1 MKRFFEKPFVSENEL
16 EFEQLRIEDELLRP
30 RRPQKLSA
38 ERTVSELMR
47 SEYALSNAES
57 GSVATKQTDMKE
69 ITLNDYYTKLTK
81 SQKKKH
87 AEKKGMICYYEWY
100 DTLVEECTPEEVGY
114 IFLALIYYDIY
125 GGSKELPA
133 FLAEK
138 INSDRALKLTF
149 LIFMDKIAAA
159 SKEWIVSL
167 IFRGGQ
173 ST

>member
-1 MKRFFEKPFVSENEL
+1 
-16 EFEQLRIEDELLRP
+16 
-30 RRPQKLSA
+30 
-38 ERTVSELMR
+38 
-47 SEYALSNAES
+47 
-57 GSVATKQTDMKE
+57 MKE
-69 ITLNDYYTKLTK
+69 IVLNDYYTKLTK

-159 SKEWIVSL
+159 SKEWINRHKLSSKNKDTDFELVALRRYACRPASG
-167 IFRGGQ
+167 IGICGRQYSGYDG
-173 ST
+173 

>member
-1 MKRFFEKPFVSENEL
+1 
-16 EFEQLRIEDELLRP
+16 
-30 RRPQKLSA
+30 
-38 ERTVSELMR
+38 
-47 SEYALSNAES
+47 
-57 GSVATKQTDMKE
+57 MKE
-69 ITLNDYYTKLTK
+69 IALNDYYTKLTK

-114 IFLALIYYDIY
+114 IFLALLYYDLH
-125 GGSKELPA
+125 GGAKELPA

-159 SKEWIVSL
+159 SKEWINRHKLSSKNKDTEEADETSEENTSL
-167 IFRGGQ
+167 LEELPF
-173 ST
+173 

>member
-1 MKRFFEKPFVSENEL
+1 
-16 EFEQLRIEDELLRP
+16 
-30 RRPQKLSA
+30 
-38 ERTVSELMR
+38 
-47 SEYALSNAES
+47 
-57 GSVATKQTDMKE
+57 MKE
-69 ITLNDYYTKLTK
+69 IVLNDYYTKLTK

-114 IFLALIYYDIY
+114 IFLALLYYDLY
-125 GGSKELPA
+125 GGAKELPA

-159 SKEWIVSL
+159 SKEWINRHKLSSKNKDTEADETSEEDDSSIDEAQDTNSENTSL
-167 IFRGGQ
+167 LEELPF
-173 ST
+173 

>member
-1 MKRFFEKPFVSENEL
+1 
-16 EFEQLRIEDELLRP
+16 
-30 RRPQKLSA
+30 
-38 ERTVSELMR
+38 
-47 SEYALSNAES
+47 
-57 GSVATKQTDMKE
+57 MKE
-69 ITLNDYYTKLTK
+69 IALNDYYTKLTK

-114 IFLALIYYDIY
+114 IFLALLYYDLY
-125 GGSKELPA
+125 GGAKELPA

-159 SKEWIVSL
+159 SKEWINRHKLSSKNKGTEEADETSEENTSL
-167 IFRGGQ
+167 LEELPF
-173 ST
+173 

>member
-1 MKRFFEKPFVSENEL
+1 
-16 EFEQLRIEDELLRP
+16 
-30 RRPQKLSA
+30 
-38 ERTVSELMR
+38 
-47 SEYALSNAES
+47 
-57 GSVATKQTDMKE
+57 MKE
-69 ITLNDYYTKLTK
+69 IALNDYYTKLTK

-114 IFLALIYYDIY
+114 IFLALLYYDLH
-125 GGSKELPA
+125 GGAKELPA

-159 SKEWIVSL
+159 SKEWINRHKLSSKNKDTKEADETSEENTSL
-167 IFRGGQ
+167 LEELPF
-173 ST
+173 